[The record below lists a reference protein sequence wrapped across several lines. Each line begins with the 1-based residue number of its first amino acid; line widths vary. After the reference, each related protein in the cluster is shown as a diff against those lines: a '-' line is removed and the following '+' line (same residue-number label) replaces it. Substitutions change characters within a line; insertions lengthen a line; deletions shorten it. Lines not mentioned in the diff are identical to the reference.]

1 MKSLRVLLPLAL
13 LVLSS
18 AALAQSDAKKSF
30 ENLKAL
36 AGSWEGV
43 LNTNPP
49 DPEVQGKGVQLTLR
63 VTSMGNAL
71 MHEMKVAGRQDD
83 PITMIYLDGDRLSL
97 VHYCDA
103 GNRPRMAAKAS
114 PDGKSVEF
122 EFADISGSTQYGHMH
137 HALFTFIDANHHS
150 EDWTFM
156 TAEKP
161 VQVHFD
167 LQRTK

>member
-97 VHYCDA
+97 VH
-103 GNRPRMAAKAS
+103 
-114 PDGKSVEF
+114 
-122 EFADISGSTQYGHMH
+122 
-137 HALFTFIDANHHS
+137 
-150 EDWTFM
+150 
-156 TAEKP
+156 
-161 VQVHFD
+161 
-167 LQRTK
+167 

>member
-1 MKSLRVLLPLAL
+1 MKSQRVLLPLAL
-13 LVLSS
+13 LFLSS

-30 ENLKAL
+30 DNLKAL

-43 LNTNPP
+43 VNTNPP
-49 DPEVQGKGVQLTLR
+49 DAEVQGKAVQLSLR
-63 VTSMGNAL
+63 VTSLGNAL
-71 MHEMKVAGRQDD
+71 MHEMKVAGRPDD

-103 GNRPRMAAKAS
+103 GNRARMVAKAS
-114 PDGKSVEF
+114 PDGKTVEF
-122 EFADISGSTQYGHMH
+122 EFADVSGSTQYGHMH
-137 HALFTFIDANHHS
+137 HAVFTFIDANHHS

-156 TAEKP
+156 TSEKP